1 MLKISVVPVQETD
14 EIETTIEARGDLLE
28 NVSELGLVV
37 LKMYKGL
44 ASSNKD
50 AAELFRFAVAEMFG
64 DPDFWLQYL
73 PDLSPDA
80 RMSSAII
87 INPMK

>member
-1 MLKISVVPVQETD
+1 MLKISVVPVQGAD
-14 EIETTIEARGDLLE
+14 EVETTIEARGELLE

-50 AAELFRFAVAEMFG
+50 AAELFRLAIAEMFG
-64 DPDFWLQYL
+64 DPEFWLQSL
-73 PDLSPDA
+73 PELDPDA